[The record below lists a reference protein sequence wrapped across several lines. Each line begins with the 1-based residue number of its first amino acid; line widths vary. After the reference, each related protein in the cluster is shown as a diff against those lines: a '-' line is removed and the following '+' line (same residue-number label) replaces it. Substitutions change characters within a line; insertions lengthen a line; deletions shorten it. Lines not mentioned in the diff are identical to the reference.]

1 MPDDTLPHK
10 SRHFSGI
17 FLCASAVRK
26 SHIGNSAT
34 QNILS
39 SIFKTAR
46 NFCVLTKETMKI

>member
-39 SIFKTAR
+39 SIFKTAQ
-46 NFCVLTKETMKI
+46 NFCVLTKKTMKI